1 MAEKTRDK
9 ILATAE
15 KLIMETGDS
24 EVTLNQIASEL
35 GLSHAALYKHFRNKQ
50 ALWEAVASAWFNRE
64 IINKINISP
73 SLPQKE
79 QLHDWLWSFV
89 NAKKTAF
96 NTNPKMFALNTEYID
111 NNTQAL
117 RNVLTSAYQVIDSI
131 MDYHDPKFEK
141 SELILAAFS
150 IFTLPN
156 FKDTWNDP
164 DYDQRFEMLWNLI
177 KDGI

>member
-1 MAEKTRDK
+1 MAQNTRDK
-9 ILATAE
+9 ILTTAE
-15 KLIMETGDS
+15 KLIMKTGNA

-50 ALWEAVASAWFNRE
+50 ALWEAVASTWFNRE
-64 IINKINISP
+64 IINKINISS

-79 QLHDWLWSFV
+79 QLHDWLWAFV

-111 NNTQAL
+111 NNPTAL
-117 RNVLTSAYQVIDSI
+117 RHILISAYQEIDSI

-150 IFTLPN
+150 IFILPN

-164 DYDQRFEMLWNLI
+164 EYDSRFEMLWDLLT
-177 KDGI
+177 DGI